1 MYKVLRIVFCI
12 LAVICAAVTV
22 FIFAYFKLWGFVPLC
37 GAAAFAMLM
46 FVCKGRQE
54 REEKRLAPTE
64 PQGDFITGKVND
76 DKKD

>member
-46 FVCKGRQE
+46 FVCKGGQE
-54 REEKRLAPTE
+54 RE
-64 PQGDFITGKVND
+64 
-76 DKKD
+76 